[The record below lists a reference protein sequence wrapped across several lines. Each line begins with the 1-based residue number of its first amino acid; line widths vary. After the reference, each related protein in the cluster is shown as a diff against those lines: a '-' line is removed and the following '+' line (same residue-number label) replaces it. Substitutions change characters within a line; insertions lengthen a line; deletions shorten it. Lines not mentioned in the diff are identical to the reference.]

1 MTKMEIFEPA
11 MCCSTGVCGT
21 SADPELL
28 RVAAVIDN
36 LKRAGID
43 VARYNLSSDPKEFM
57 QYQAISNALYSHG
70 EEALPITVIN
80 GKIVKSGG
88 YPTNEEF
95 AKWLGISV
103 DEIKPAV
110 KVKINKCGCG
120 SKGCC
125 Q

>member
-1 MTKMEIFEPA
+1 MTKIEIFESA

-28 RVAAVIDN
+28 RIAAVLSN
-36 LKRAGID
+36 LKKAGID
-43 VARYNLSSDPKEFM
+43 VARYNLSSDPKAFM
-57 QYQAISNALYSHG
+57 QYESVSDSLYQHG

-80 GKIVKSGG
+80 GKIVKSGS
-88 YPTNEEF
+88 YPTNEEL
-95 AKWLGISV
+95 AGLLGVPV
-103 DEIKPAV
+103 DMIKPAARV
-110 KVKINKCGCG
+110 KVNKCGCS